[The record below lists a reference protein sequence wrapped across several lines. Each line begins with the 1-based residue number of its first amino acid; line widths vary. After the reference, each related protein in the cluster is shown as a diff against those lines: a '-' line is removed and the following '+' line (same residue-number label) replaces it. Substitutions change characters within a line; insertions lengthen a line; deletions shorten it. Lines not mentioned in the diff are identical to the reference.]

1 MKITYLCAKLMLVL
15 TMTAL
20 TFACSS
26 REDNSILPKP
36 DIPATPEPEPDTPLQ
51 ISNGVVTGIEDG
63 FTEAV
68 FPASVKRIQ
77 KGAFKNNMQIRKLT
91 LNEGL
96 ETIEEEAFSFS
107 SLAEINFPSTL
118 KDISKYAFYGCSN
131 LSTANL
137 SSTKVSALPEGS
149 FGFSGLQSV
158 VFPSSLTDIG
168 AQAFLNTT
176 NLTSIEIP
184 VNVKS
189 VGSEAFR
196 ETGAISVL
204 LPNNLSLM
212 EQRVFYLCPNL
223 QQVNTHGAIMQDDPN
238 GTMRESCFEGCS
250 ELAVF
255 EIPQNIR
262 RIGQGT
268 LAKNTKV
275 KNITIPVNVNYIAFS
290 AFSYTGIENVTVE
303 PLTPPTAEL
312 ASGIAWHGFPD
323 NVISI
328 TVPTGKAE
336 AYKAADGWK
345 EFASKIQ

>member
-15 TMTAL
+15 TMTVL

-26 REDNSILPKP
+26 HEDNSILPKP
-36 DIPATPEPEPDTPLQ
+36 DIPTTPEPEPDTPLQ
-51 ISNGVVTGIEDG
+51 ISNGVVTGIDDG

-77 KGAFKNNMQIRKLT
+77 KGAFKNNKQIRKLT

-96 ETIEEEAFSFS
+96 ETIEEEAFLFS

-158 VFPSSLTDIG
+158 VLPSSLTDIG
-168 AQAFLNTT
+168 AQAFLSTS

-189 VGSEAFR
+189 IGNEAFR
-196 ETGAISVL
+196 ETRATSVL

-212 EQRVFYLCPNL
+212 EQRAFYLCANL
-223 QQVNTHGAIMQDDPN
+223 QQVRTHGTIKQDAPSAIMQ
-238 GTMRESCFEGCS
+238 ESCFEGCP
-250 ELAVF
+250 ELSVF
-255 EIPQNIR
+255 EIPLNIR
-262 RIGQGT
+262 RIGQGM
-268 LAKNTKV
+268 LAGNTKV
-275 KNITIPVNVNYIAFS
+275 KNITIPANVNYIAFS
-290 AFSYTGIENVTVE
+290 AFNNTGIEKVTVE
-303 PLTPPTAEL
+303 PPTPPTAEL
-312 ASGIAWHGFPD
+312 INGIAWYGFPD
-323 NVISI
+323 KVVSI
-328 TVPTGKAE
+328 TVPAGTAE
-336 AYKAADGWK
+336 AYKVAAGWK
-345 EFASKIQ
+345 EYAGKIQ